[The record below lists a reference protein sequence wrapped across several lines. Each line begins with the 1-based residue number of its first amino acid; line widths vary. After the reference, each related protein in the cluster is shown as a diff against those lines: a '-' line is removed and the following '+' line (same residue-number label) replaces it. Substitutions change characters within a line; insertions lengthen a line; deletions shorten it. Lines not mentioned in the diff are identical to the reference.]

1 MAATAEFYVIGLLA
15 ILAIAVGSW
24 VSGHLDRARPYAMA
38 VCLIGSFGYAW
49 ILSGRLGW
57 FATLPAAAVV
67 LWSNLTP
74 ILLSFTAGLA
84 YRSQRLPSWRR
95 PVTIGLFAML
105 SLAFIVTPMLRA
117 TLTPLKLDSQA
128 TWREGVCLQS
138 HPASCGPAAAATLMQ
153 LHGIHSTERALAKL
167 CYTSQQGTEPLR
179 LFSGLMAASHS
190 KSVLPAVASP
200 NPDRWAVQNQLPNI
214 ALVQFEA
221 FQSERPNLSQPIHRL
236 LGPRGEG
243 HAVVVLGRTDSG
255 NWLIADPAFGQT
267 TWTSEQF
274 RDRFTGDA
282 IYLSRQ

>member
-67 LWSNLTP
+67 LWSNLMP

-105 SLAFIVTPMLRA
+105 ALAFIVTPMLRA
-117 TLTPLKLDSQA
+117 TLTPLKLDSQS
-128 TWREGVCLQS
+128 TWHDGVCLQS

-179 LFSGLMAASHS
+179 LFSGLMAASRS

-255 NWLIADPAFGQT
+255 NWLIADPAFGKT